1 MKLAWKEIK
10 HNISKYLLIEGILV
24 LMIFMVVFLSGLA
37 NGLGWAISA
46 SIEKT
51 EAEYFVMS
59 TDAEKLISTSNI
71 DVDVLEKVSTQT
83 KDDVTNLSIK
93 DLTLIHLQTKRN

>member
-10 HNISKYLLIEGILV
+10 HSMSKYVLIEILLV

-46 SIEKT
+46 SIEKR
-51 EAEYFVMS
+51 EAQHFVIS
-59 TDAEKLISTSNI
+59 EDAEKLISISNI
-71 DVDVLEKVSTQT
+71 DTKALEQVASQT
-83 KDDVTNLSIK
+83 NDNVTK
-93 DLTLIHLQTKRN
+93 